1 MGSIALK
8 GFLLNC
14 ILGENLNWTLFFS
27 CYLAIFFMYW
37 SGRFDKTQYNW
48 IDCLVLISCTQ
59 ITMSIARHHHVYKTH
74 SVYGITWAFLGIE
87 ADKEISQSDQ
97 EIFRFFFWWFMMTIF
112 SFGINFWYFL
122 YRLWE
127 KEDNILTGDRPIV
140 N

>member
-97 EIFRFFFWWFMMTIF
+97 EIFRFFFDDLWWPFSLLVSIF
-112 SFGINFWYFL
+112 DTFCTDYGKRKTKSWLGTDQL
-122 YRLWE
+122 
-127 KEDNILTGDRPIV
+127 
-140 N
+140 